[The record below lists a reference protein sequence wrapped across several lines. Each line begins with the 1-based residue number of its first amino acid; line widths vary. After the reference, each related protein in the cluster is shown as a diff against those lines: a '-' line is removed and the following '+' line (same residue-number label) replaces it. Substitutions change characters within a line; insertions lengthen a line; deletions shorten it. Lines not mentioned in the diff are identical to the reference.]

1 MYVYMQSKGVAARYD
16 TPSRKTSKKIQQLLE
31 RKANQ
36 MLLRASQTFEH
47 STGLALGS
55 RRSTNG
61 KIILS
66 LKEYYNKLLV
76 LVDAS
81 KDDVLEEFEIESFL
95 TEFTA
100 LLRLLQSELRLMLGI
115 IPLPHQKAV
124 LSIIL
129 RDALEVVCHDAEVHK
144 LTSKIAKVIG

>member
-1 MYVYMQSKGVAARYD
+1 
-16 TPSRKTSKKIQQLLE
+16 
-31 RKANQ
+31 
-36 MLLRASQTFEH
+36 MLLKASQTLEH
-47 STGLALGS
+47 STGLALGH

-61 KIILS
+61 KLTAVNYGTVAVNFVS
-66 LKEYYNKLLV
+66 HA
-76 LVDAS
+76 DALR
-81 KDDVLEEFEIESFL
+81 DDVLEEFEIESFL

-129 RDALEVVCHDAEVHK
+129 REALEIVCHDAEVLSHFCCENTEENH
-144 LTSKIAKVIG
+144 LIGCFALRV